1 MYNQIDNNR
10 RKTYLIVA
18 VFMAVMLT
26 LGWIFSYLFNSYV
39 FLIIAFAIAVVQVW
53 FSYYHGDT
61 LALAV
66 SHAQA
71 VTKDQAPD
79 LYRIVENLTMTA
91 GLPMPKIY
99 ITPDPAPNAFATGR
113 DKDHASL
120 AVTEGLLNRL
130 NKTELEGVIAHELS
144 HIGNRDILVMS
155 VTMVLVGAIV
165 MLSDFFLRSLWF
177 RSDNNRNSE
186 GSSWLLIIGIILA
199 ILSPLIASLLQLA
212 VSRKREYMADASGA
226 LLTRYPQG
234 LAEALKKISHWQGE
248 DSNINRATEML
259 YIENPLQKQNNFLS
273 NLFSTHPPVEDRIK
287 RLEAMA

>member
-1 MYNQIDNNR
+1 
-10 RKTYLIVA
+10 
-18 VFMAVMLT
+18 MAVMML
-26 LGWIFSYLFNSYV
+26 LGWVFSYYFNSDI
-39 FLIIAFAIAVVQVW
+39 FLIIAFVISVVQVW

-66 SHAQA
+66 SHAQP
-71 VTKDQAPD
+71 VTKTQAPD
-79 LYRIVENLTMTA
+79 LYRTVENLTIAA

-99 ITPDPAPNAFATGR
+99 IIPDQAPNAFATGR

-120 AVTEGLLNRL
+120 AVTEGLLQRL
-130 NKTELEGVIAHELS
+130 DKTQLEGVVAHELS

-177 RSDNNRNSE
+177 RRGGNSRDGE
-186 GSSWLLIIGIILA
+186 GSAVLLIIGIILA
-199 ILSPLIASLLQLA
+199 VLTPIIASLLQLA
-212 VSRKREYMADASGA
+212 VSRKREYLADASGA

-234 LAEALKKISHWQGE
+234 LADALRQISRWQGE
-248 DSNINRATEML
+248 DTKVNRATEML

-273 NLFSTHPPVEDRIK
+273 NLFSTHPPIEDRIK